1 MSDAAI
7 LSHFHKKQFWMASH
21 VKNAQFPTPESIQGL
36 SLYKASEKTPTII
49 EQRTNMGNS
58 NDYTFYTV
66 DCHPLMVRYARTLAQ
81 KWPESESAS
90 LLEFLSQLSLTD
102 IPTPDGINVSLH
114 VAMQS
119 GKPVATGMIFSSLEE
134 GESVVGLYDIFGMN
148 GEVAAAMRAYLENQT
163 DSEILVCE

>member
-36 SLYKASEKTPTII
+36 NFYKASEKNPSII
-49 EQRTNMGNS
+49 EHRANAPV
-58 NDYTFYTV
+58 NDSYTFYAV

-119 GKPVATGMIFSSLEE
+119 GKPVATGMIFSSLED
-134 GESVVGLYDIFGMN
+134 GQSVVGLYDIFGMN
-148 GEVAAAMRAYLENQT
+148 DEATATMRAYLEGQT
-163 DSEILVCE
+163 DSEVLVSE